1 MGTVVHRQEIN
12 EYPDDVKEDF
22 LRLSQWIRTTREQY
36 GARVLI
42 RLVDPQSL
50 LGMWKALRNGVR
62 RYPTFLVDGVE
73 RVVGWEGAPGRVV
86 AEAVDRRAHAAAG
99 AGA

>member
-1 MGTVVHRQEIN
+1 VVHRQELN
-12 EYPDDVKEDF
+12 EYPEGMKEEF

-36 GARVLI
+36 GPRVLI

-62 RYPTFLVDGVE
+62 RYPTFLVDGTE
-73 RVVGWEGAPGRVV
+73 RVVGWEGDP
-86 AEAVDRRAHAAAG
+86 AG
-99 AGA
+99 ALAQAVERRGLAPAASGA